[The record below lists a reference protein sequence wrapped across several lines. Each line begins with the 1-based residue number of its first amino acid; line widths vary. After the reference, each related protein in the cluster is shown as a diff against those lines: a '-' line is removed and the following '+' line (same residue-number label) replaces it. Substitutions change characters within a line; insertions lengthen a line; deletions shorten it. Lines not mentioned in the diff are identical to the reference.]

1 MSTILYYTIL
11 YYTTLYYT
19 MLYTIIY
26 YILYTTKYTIYYQ
39 YIYIYI
45 YSIRTSP
52 QYLTRGGIEA
62 IREYLES
69 FDKPIS
75 STVCAIL
82 QTLFW
87 RIIIWKWGVKVPSKR
102 VLLLGP
108 SSLLHI
114 LTCLWQG
121 YKTEFFKIVCL
132 NVVTIPWWDFLY
144 MDPKFS
150 KLKRA
155 F

>member
-39 YIYIYI
+39 YIYIYIYIYI

-82 QTLFW
+82 QTLF
-87 RIIIWKWGVKVPSKR
+87 
-102 VLLLGP
+102 
-108 SSLLHI
+108 
-114 LTCLWQG
+114 
-121 YKTEFFKIVCL
+121 
-132 NVVTIPWWDFLY
+132 
-144 MDPKFS
+144 
-150 KLKRA
+150 
-155 F
+155 